1 VDLVEQL
8 VTFLPDRL
16 GFGVQF
22 LYSCLGLFSGGHDLF
37 LEPLQTLRR
46 LRARAGEDLL
56 RLRV

>member
-1 VDLVEQL
+1 

-16 GFGVQF
+16 GFGVKF
-22 LYSCLGLFSGGHDLF
+22 LYSCLGLFSRGHDLF

-46 LRARAGEDLL
+46 LPARAGEDLL